1 MILTRHLMLI
11 LPIVISAGLA
21 GCSSQILPEG
31 KLQPMKFFE
40 KQDAST
46 PGLDGE
52 ASFGTSAPVTPE
64 DLVDASGACAASA
77 VAAAPAPAQDSA
89 TGTIAGDLGS
99 QNVQSPP
106 VLGGVALGMTECQ
119 VVQRAGQPGKVEISA
134 DPNNDRATVLTY
146 MTGPWPGIY
155 KFSVG
160 RLKEVERVAEPPPP
174 KLAKKP
180 VKKKKAVPK
189 AAAQ

>member
-1 MILTRHLMLI
+1 MILKRRLMLI
-11 LPIVISAGLA
+11 LPIAISAGLA

-31 KLQPMKFFE
+31 KLQPIKFFE

-46 PGLDGE
+46 PGLAGE
-52 ASFGTSAPVTPE
+52 ASFSTSASVTPE
-64 DLVDASGACAASA
+64 DLVDASGACSASA
-77 VAAAPAPAQDSA
+77 VAPAPAQDSA
-89 TGTIAGDLGS
+89 AGTIAGDLGS

-155 KFSVG
+155 KFSAG

-174 KLAKKP
+174 PKPAKKP

-189 AAAQ
+189 TAAQ